1 MQILEQLISPIGN
14 YIFSDNEISFS
25 NTFYCRV
32 YVEGGLSYDGSK
44 LLVPAVQNTA
54 DAEKLRI
61 YSPIN
66 LAHQVKCPTLLHLG
80 TKDIRVPMSQGLIY
94 YRTLL
99 SHGKD
104 VK

>member
-1 MQILEQLISPIGN
+1 MEA
-14 YIFSDNEISFS
+14 
-25 NTFYCRV
+25 
-32 YVEGGLSYDGSK
+32 GLSYDESK
-44 LLVPAVQNTA
+44 HLIPAVQNTA
-54 DAEKLRI
+54 DAEKLRL
-61 YSPIN
+61 YSPVN

-80 TKDIRVPMSQGLIY
+80 TRDVRVPMSQGLIY